1 MSYNNVVAVGCSFTS
16 SDAYNLVDYRETYG
30 GVIAEHFGAKFYNLG
45 KSGGSL
51 HRTNRKILEWCGE
64 NKDKFKDTL
73 IIVGMT
79 SLGRLEVWS
88 NRLNRWY
95 NHSDYLQ
102 TDVHLPPDLFKFDW
116 SLDERKKW
124 FMNFYNHSAE
134 FTIANELH
142 TIERTGFISRRGKV
156 KVDVDFYKIN
166 DSGEKI
172 SLNGDQRN
180 TTNKNIKALIG
191 TYEDFILTSFS
202 SQTNNAVFLDHN
214 QTEKKDILARFLG
227 LGVFDQLYDLAQKE
241 SSGLQTMLKNFM
253 DVDYDQQ
260 IADIEAEVKV
270 IKKTSE
276 KIEL

>member
-30 GVIAEHFGAKFYNLG
+30 GVIAEYFGAKFYNLG

-102 TDVHLPPDLFKFDW
+102 TDVHLPPNLFKFDW

-134 FTIANELH
+134 FTMANNIIIGLQSFLTLNNIDHIFFDALYPPEREWDNLVSMENWYEHPKYCCFEELTESSPEMRYSEDDTH
-142 TIERTGFISRRGKV
+142 PSK
-156 KVDVDFYKIN
+156 KAHKYW
-166 DSGEKI
+166 GEKLLEYI
-172 SLNGDQRN
+172 D
-180 TTNKNIKALIG
+180 
-191 TYEDFILTSFS
+191 
-202 SQTNNAVFLDHN
+202 
-214 QTEKKDILARFLG
+214 AR
-227 LGVFDQLYDLAQKE
+227 D
-241 SSGLQTMLKNFM
+241 S
-253 DVDYDQQ
+253 
-260 IADIEAEVKV
+260 
-270 IKKTSE
+270 
-276 KIEL
+276 